1 MILLLLGDRV
11 TLGKPDYVKS
21 VVLDLVEQNK
31 VFEAN
36 QYLLSEERP
45 PTLEEKEF
53 EDYYRKRIEERLK

>member
-11 TLGKPDYVKS
+11 ILDKPDYVKA
-21 VVLDLVEQNK
+21 VVLSLLEQNK
-31 VFEAN
+31 IFEAN

-53 EDYYRKRIEERLK
+53 EDYFRNRIRKG

>member
-11 TLGKPDYVKS
+11 ILDKPDYVKA
-21 VVLDLVEQNK
+21 VVLGLLEQNK

-45 PTLEEKEF
+45 STLEEKEF
-53 EDYYRKRIEERLK
+53 EYYFRKRIEERLK